1 MVPAGQ
7 LRRAVDALE
16 AAGAVVAD
24 QDWARSLRSAKGE
37 LTLAVYG
44 SPLIDLHWHLI
55 YLGTTRERFMVPTD
69 DLLERRRS
77 AHLRGVNA
85 WMLDPTDFAIHIALH
100 ASFQGAHRLRRLL
113 DIERTLANHAP
124 DWDVLVRRC
133 QAWRVDLPVGVM
145 LNTARETLGAVVP
158 TEVLNDLTGGPVR
171 RLFARS
177 LTSWVPSG
185 RLPGGRSLRTGL
197 SRSLR
202 DSVLATSL
210 QFATESWH
218 TIGSFARQKPIEP
231 SGGRVDLGAAA
242 PGYEHFIAMANAA
255 DRYGH
260 LSTQRT
266 PLADAL
272 TNRPRRVI
280 SDERRSR
287 LR

>member
-24 QDWARSLRSAKGE
+24 QDWGRSLRSAKGE

-69 DLLERRRS
+69 DLLERRRP

-85 WMLDPTDFAIHIALH
+85 WVLDPTDFAIHIALH

-133 QAWRVDLPVGVM
+133 RAWRVDLPVGVM

-158 TEVLNDLTGGPVR
+158 T
-171 RLFARS
+171 RS
-177 LTSWVPSG
+177 SM
-185 RLPGGRSLRTGL
+185 
-197 SRSLR
+197 
-202 DSVLATSL
+202 
-210 QFATESWH
+210 
-218 TIGSFARQKPIEP
+218 I
-231 SGGRVDLGAAA
+231 
-242 PGYEHFIAMANAA
+242 
-255 DRYGH
+255 
-260 LSTQRT
+260 
-266 PLADAL
+266 
-272 TNRPRRVI
+272 
-280 SDERRSR
+280 
-287 LR
+287 